1 MNSIINLGFISIHL
15 YSVCLMIAVI
25 LGYSLIV
32 KESKRHG
39 FNEEDVSNMMFY
51 AIIFG
56 IIGAR
61 VYYCLFNL
69 DYYLKEPLQIFATWN
84 GGLAIHGGI
93 IGGLIA
99 LIIFCKKKN
108 IEVIRACDLAVPSLI
123 IAQAIGR
130 WGNFFNSEAHG
141 PLTTLAYLKD
151 MNIPDFVIKGM
162 YINGNYYI
170 PTFYYESLWC
180 ILGFIIL
187 MVLRYVLK
195 KHNKGIL
202 TSIYLIWYGI
212 GRFFI
217 ESLRTD
223 SLMFFNFRISQILSI
238 IMFIISIILLFNL
251 HFAIIL
257 HLYLFFI
264 LSIGAGTGLK
274 ILIAPLLFFSRILYN
289 FSEALPNFFFI

>member
-1 MNSIINLGFISIHL
+1 MNPEMFSIGSFSLRWYSFFILMGIMLGLIIAAFEEKRKGFPKDFVIDLGFWL
-15 YSVCLMIAVI
+15 I
-25 LGYSLIV
+25 LAGIV
-32 KESKRHG
+32 
-39 FNEEDVSNMMFY
+39 
-51 AIIFG
+51 
-56 IIGAR
+56 GAR
-61 VYYCLFNL
+61 AYYVLFNL

-212 GRFFI
+212 GRVYI

-223 SLMFFNFRISQILSI
+223 SLMLGNIKIAQLVSILSIVIGIVVLILSI
-238 IMFIISIILLFNL
+238 IRYCKDNKKEKEELVKKEEQKPKRKKS
-251 HFAIIL
+251 
-257 HLYLFFI
+257 
-264 LSIGAGTGLK
+264 K
-274 ILIAPLLFFSRILYN
+274 QV
-289 FSEALPNFFFI
+289 

>member
-1 MNSIINLGFISIHL
+1 MNP
-15 YSVCLMIAVI
+15 
-25 LGYSLIV
+25 
-32 KESKRHG
+32 E
-39 FNEEDVSNMMFY
+39 MFS
-51 AIIFG
+51 
-56 IIGAR
+56 IGAFSVR
-61 VYYCLFNL
+61 WYSFLILVGIFLGLIIATFEEKRKGFPKDFVIDLSFWLILAGIVGARLYYVLFNL
-69 DYYLKEPLQIFATWN
+69 DYYLKAPLQVFATWN

-108 IEVIRACDLAVPSLI
+108 IEIIKACDLAVPSLI

-180 ILGFIIL
+180 ILGFMIL

-212 GRFFI
+212 GRVYI

-223 SLMFFNFRISQILSI
+223 SLMLGNIKIAQLVSVLFIVIGIVVLILSI
-238 IMFIISIILLFNL
+238 IRYCKENKKEKEELVKKEEPKPKRKKS
-251 HFAIIL
+251 
-257 HLYLFFI
+257 
-264 LSIGAGTGLK
+264 K
-274 ILIAPLLFFSRILYN
+274 QV
-289 FSEALPNFFFI
+289 

>member
-1 MNSIINLGFISIHL
+1 MNPEMFSIGSFSLRWYSFFILMGIMLGLIIAAFEEKRKGFPKDFVIDLGFWL
-15 YSVCLMIAVI
+15 I
-25 LGYSLIV
+25 LAGIV
-32 KESKRHG
+32 
-39 FNEEDVSNMMFY
+39 
-51 AIIFG
+51 
-56 IIGAR
+56 GAR
-61 VYYCLFNL
+61 AYYVLFNL

-212 GRFFI
+212 GRAYI

-223 SLMFFNFRISQILSI
+223 SLMLGNIKIAQLVSILSIVIGIVVLILSI
-238 IMFIISIILLFNL
+238 IRYCKDNKKEKEELVKKEEQKPKRKKS
-251 HFAIIL
+251 
-257 HLYLFFI
+257 
-264 LSIGAGTGLK
+264 K
-274 ILIAPLLFFSRILYN
+274 QV
-289 FSEALPNFFFI
+289 

>member
-1 MNSIINLGFISIHL
+1 MNPEMFSIGSFSLRWYSFFILAGIMLGLIIAAFEEKRKGFPKDFVIDLGFWL
-15 YSVCLMIAVI
+15 I
-25 LGYSLIV
+25 LAGIV
-32 KESKRHG
+32 
-39 FNEEDVSNMMFY
+39 
-51 AIIFG
+51 
-56 IIGAR
+56 GAR
-61 VYYCLFNL
+61 AYYVLFNL

-212 GRFFI
+212 GRVYI

-223 SLMFFNFRISQILSI
+223 SLMLGNIKIAQLVSILSIVIGIIVLILSI
-238 IMFIISIILLFNL
+238 IRYCKDNKKEKEELVKKEEPKPKRKKS
-251 HFAIIL
+251 
-257 HLYLFFI
+257 
-264 LSIGAGTGLK
+264 K
-274 ILIAPLLFFSRILYN
+274 QV
-289 FSEALPNFFFI
+289 

>member
-1 MNSIINLGFISIHL
+1 MNPEMFSIGSISLRWYSFFILVGIMLGLIIAAFEEKRKGFPKDFVIDLGFWL
-15 YSVCLMIAVI
+15 I
-25 LGYSLIV
+25 LAGIV
-32 KESKRHG
+32 
-39 FNEEDVSNMMFY
+39 
-51 AIIFG
+51 
-56 IIGAR
+56 GAR
-61 VYYCLFNL
+61 AYYVLFNL

-108 IEVIRACDLAVPSLI
+108 IEVIKACDLAVPSLI

-202 TSIYLIWYGI
+202 TSVYLIWYGI
-212 GRFFI
+212 GRVYI

-223 SLMFFNFRISQILSI
+223 SLMLGNIKIAQLVSILSIVVGIILLILSI
-238 IMFIISIILLFNL
+238 IRYCKENRKEKEDLVKYEEQKPKRKKS
-251 HFAIIL
+251 
-257 HLYLFFI
+257 
-264 LSIGAGTGLK
+264 K
-274 ILIAPLLFFSRILYN
+274 QV
-289 FSEALPNFFFI
+289 

>member
-1 MNSIINLGFISIHL
+1 MNPEMFSIGSFSLRWYSFFILAGIMLGLIIAAFEEKRKGFPKDFVIDLGFWL
-15 YSVCLMIAVI
+15 I
-25 LGYSLIV
+25 LAGIV
-32 KESKRHG
+32 
-39 FNEEDVSNMMFY
+39 
-51 AIIFG
+51 
-56 IIGAR
+56 GAR
-61 VYYCLFNL
+61 AYYVLFNL

-202 TSIYLIWYGI
+202 TSVYLIWYGI
-212 GRFFI
+212 GRVYI

-223 SLMFFNFRISQILSI
+223 SLMLGNIKIAQLVSILSIVVGIIVLILSI
-238 IMFIISIILLFNL
+238 IRYCKDNKKEKEELVKKEEPKPKRKKS
-251 HFAIIL
+251 
-257 HLYLFFI
+257 
-264 LSIGAGTGLK
+264 K
-274 ILIAPLLFFSRILYN
+274 QV
-289 FSEALPNFFFI
+289 

>member
-1 MNSIINLGFISIHL
+1 MNPEMFSIGSFSLRWYSFFILAGIMLGLIIAAFEEKRKGFPKDFVIDLGFWL
-15 YSVCLMIAVI
+15 I
-25 LGYSLIV
+25 LAGIV
-32 KESKRHG
+32 
-39 FNEEDVSNMMFY
+39 
-51 AIIFG
+51 
-56 IIGAR
+56 GAR
-61 VYYCLFNL
+61 AYYVLFNL

-212 GRFFI
+212 GRVYI

-223 SLMFFNFRISQILSI
+223 SLMLGNIKIAQLVSILSIVVGIIVLILSI
-238 IMFIISIILLFNL
+238 IRYCKENKKEKEELVKKEEPKPKRKKS
-251 HFAIIL
+251 
-257 HLYLFFI
+257 
-264 LSIGAGTGLK
+264 K
-274 ILIAPLLFFSRILYN
+274 QV
-289 FSEALPNFFFI
+289 

>member
-1 MNSIINLGFISIHL
+1 MNPEMFSIGSFSLRWYSFFILMGIMLGLIIAVFEEKRKGFPKDFVIDLGFWL
-15 YSVCLMIAVI
+15 I
-25 LGYSLIV
+25 LAGIV
-32 KESKRHG
+32 
-39 FNEEDVSNMMFY
+39 
-51 AIIFG
+51 
-56 IIGAR
+56 GAR
-61 VYYCLFNL
+61 AYYVLFNL

-93 IGGLIA
+93 FGGLIA

-212 GRFFI
+212 GRVYI

-223 SLMFFNFRISQILSI
+223 SLMLGNIKIAQLVSILSIVVGIIVLILSI
-238 IMFIISIILLFNL
+238 IRYCKDNKKEKEELVKKEEPKPKRKKS
-251 HFAIIL
+251 
-257 HLYLFFI
+257 
-264 LSIGAGTGLK
+264 K
-274 ILIAPLLFFSRILYN
+274 QV
-289 FSEALPNFFFI
+289 

>member
-1 MNSIINLGFISIHL
+1 MNPEMFSIGSFSLRWYSFFILAGIMLGLIIAAFEEKRKGFPKDFVIDLGFWL
-15 YSVCLMIAVI
+15 I
-25 LGYSLIV
+25 LAGIV
-32 KESKRHG
+32 
-39 FNEEDVSNMMFY
+39 
-51 AIIFG
+51 
-56 IIGAR
+56 GAR
-61 VYYCLFNL
+61 AYYVLFNL

-212 GRFFI
+212 GRVYI

-223 SLMFFNFRISQILSI
+223 SLMLGNIKIAQLVSILSIVVGIIVLILSI
-238 IMFIISIILLFNL
+238 IRYCKENKKEKEELVKKEEQKPKRKKS
-251 HFAIIL
+251 
-257 HLYLFFI
+257 
-264 LSIGAGTGLK
+264 K
-274 ILIAPLLFFSRILYN
+274 QV
-289 FSEALPNFFFI
+289 

>member
-1 MNSIINLGFISIHL
+1 MNPEMFSIGSFSLRWYSFFILAGIMLGLIIAAFEEKRKGFPKDFVIDLGFWL
-15 YSVCLMIAVI
+15 I
-25 LGYSLIV
+25 LAGIV
-32 KESKRHG
+32 
-39 FNEEDVSNMMFY
+39 
-51 AIIFG
+51 
-56 IIGAR
+56 GAR
-61 VYYCLFNL
+61 AYYVLFNL

-202 TSIYLIWYGI
+202 TSVYLIWYGI
-212 GRFFI
+212 GRVYI

-223 SLMFFNFRISQILSI
+223 SLMLGNIKIAQLVSILSIVFGIVVLILSI
-238 IMFIISIILLFNL
+238 IRYCKDNKKEKEELV
-251 HFAIIL
+251 
-257 HLYLFFI
+257 
-264 LSIGAGTGLK
+264 K
-274 ILIAPLLFFSRILYN
+274 KEAPKPKRKKSKQV
-289 FSEALPNFFFI
+289 

>member
-1 MNSIINLGFISIHL
+1 MNP
-15 YSVCLMIAVI
+15 
-25 LGYSLIV
+25 
-32 KESKRHG
+32 E
-39 FNEEDVSNMMFY
+39 MFS
-51 AIIFG
+51 
-56 IIGAR
+56 IGAFSVR
-61 VYYCLFNL
+61 WYSFLILVGIFLGLIIATFEEKRKGFPKDFVIDLSFWLILAGIVGARMYYVLFNL
-69 DYYLKEPLQIFATWN
+69 DYYLKAPLQVFATWN

-108 IEVIRACDLAVPSLI
+108 IEIIKACDLAVPSLI

-162 YINGNYYI
+162 HINGNYYI

-187 MVLRYVLK
+187 MVLRYILK

-212 GRFFI
+212 GRVYI

-223 SLMFFNFRISQILSI
+223 SLMLGNIKIAQLVSILSI
-238 IMFIISIILLFNL
+238 VIGLVMLIIFIIGYCKENKKEKEELVKKEQTKTKRKKSMQV
-251 HFAIIL
+251 
-257 HLYLFFI
+257 
-264 LSIGAGTGLK
+264 
-274 ILIAPLLFFSRILYN
+274 
-289 FSEALPNFFFI
+289 

>member
-1 MNSIINLGFISIHL
+1 MNPEMFSIGSFSLRWYSFFILVGIMLGLIIAAVEEKRKGFPKDFVIDLGFWL
-15 YSVCLMIAVI
+15 I
-25 LGYSLIV
+25 LAGIV
-32 KESKRHG
+32 
-39 FNEEDVSNMMFY
+39 
-51 AIIFG
+51 
-56 IIGAR
+56 GAR
-61 VYYCLFNL
+61 AYYVLFNL

-202 TSIYLIWYGI
+202 TSVYLIWYGI
-212 GRFFI
+212 GRVYI

-223 SLMFFNFRISQILSI
+223 SLMLGNIKIAQLVSILSI
-238 IMFIISIILLFNL
+238 VVGIVVLIFSIIRYCKEN
-251 HFAIIL
+251 
-257 HLYLFFI
+257 
-264 LSIGAGTGLK
+264 K
-274 ILIAPLLFFSRILYN
+274 KEK
-289 FSEALPNFFFI
+289 EALVKKEEPKPKRKKSKQV

>member
-1 MNSIINLGFISIHL
+1 MNPEMFSIGSFSLRWYSFFILMGIMLGLIIAVFEEKRKGFPKDFVIDLGFWL
-15 YSVCLMIAVI
+15 I
-25 LGYSLIV
+25 LAGIV
-32 KESKRHG
+32 
-39 FNEEDVSNMMFY
+39 
-51 AIIFG
+51 
-56 IIGAR
+56 GAR
-61 VYYCLFNL
+61 AYYVLFNL

-212 GRFFI
+212 GRVYI

-223 SLMFFNFRISQILSI
+223 SLMLGNIKIAQLVSILSIVIGIIVLILSI
-238 IMFIISIILLFNL
+238 IRYCKDNKKEKEELVKKEEPKPKRKKS
-251 HFAIIL
+251 
-257 HLYLFFI
+257 
-264 LSIGAGTGLK
+264 K
-274 ILIAPLLFFSRILYN
+274 QV
-289 FSEALPNFFFI
+289 

>member
-1 MNSIINLGFISIHL
+1 MNPEMFSIGSFSLRWYSFFILVGIMLGLIIAAFEEKRKGFPKDFVIDLGFWL
-15 YSVCLMIAVI
+15 I
-25 LGYSLIV
+25 LAGIV
-32 KESKRHG
+32 
-39 FNEEDVSNMMFY
+39 
-51 AIIFG
+51 
-56 IIGAR
+56 GAR
-61 VYYCLFNL
+61 AYYVLFNL

-212 GRFFI
+212 GRVYI

-223 SLMFFNFRISQILSI
+223 SLMLGNIKIAQLVSILSIVIGIIVLILSI
-238 IMFIISIILLFNL
+238 IRYCKDNKKEKEELVKKEEPKPKRKKS
-251 HFAIIL
+251 
-257 HLYLFFI
+257 
-264 LSIGAGTGLK
+264 K
-274 ILIAPLLFFSRILYN
+274 QV
-289 FSEALPNFFFI
+289 

>member
-1 MNSIINLGFISIHL
+1 MNPEMFSIGSFSLRWYSFFILAGIMLGLIIAAFEEKRKGFPKDFVIDLGFWL
-15 YSVCLMIAVI
+15 I
-25 LGYSLIV
+25 LAGIV
-32 KESKRHG
+32 
-39 FNEEDVSNMMFY
+39 
-51 AIIFG
+51 
-56 IIGAR
+56 GAR
-61 VYYCLFNL
+61 AYYVLFNL
-69 DYYLKEPLQIFATWN
+69 DYYIKEPLQVFATWN

-99 LIIFCKKKN
+99 LIIFCKKKKV
-108 IEVIRACDLAVPSLI
+108 EVIRACDLAVPSLI

-151 MNIPDFVIKGM
+151 MNIPNFVIKGM

-202 TSIYLIWYGI
+202 TSVYLIWYGI
-212 GRFFI
+212 GRVYI

-223 SLMFFNFRISQILSI
+223 SLMLGNIKIAQLVSILSIVVGIIVLILSI
-238 IMFIISIILLFNL
+238 IRYCKDNKKEKEELVKKEEPKPKRKKS
-251 HFAIIL
+251 
-257 HLYLFFI
+257 
-264 LSIGAGTGLK
+264 K
-274 ILIAPLLFFSRILYN
+274 QV
-289 FSEALPNFFFI
+289 

>member
-1 MNSIINLGFISIHL
+1 MLMQIDRRNKYMNPEMFSIGAFSIRWYSFLILVGIFLGLIIATFEEKRKGFPKDFVIDLGFWL
-15 YSVCLMIAVI
+15 I
-25 LGYSLIV
+25 LAGIV
-32 KESKRHG
+32 
-39 FNEEDVSNMMFY
+39 
-51 AIIFG
+51 
-56 IIGAR
+56 GAR
-61 VYYCLFNL
+61 AYYVLFNL
-69 DYYLKEPLQIFATWN
+69 DYYLKVPLQVFATWN

-108 IEVIRACDLAVPSLI
+108 IEIIKACDLAVPSLI

-187 MVLRYVLK
+187 MVLRYILK

-212 GRFFI
+212 GRVYI

-223 SLMFFNFRISQILSI
+223 SLMLGNIKIAQLVSILSI
-238 IMFIISIILLFNL
+238 VIGLVMLIIFIIGYCKENKKEK
-251 HFAIIL
+251 
-257 HLYLFFI
+257 Y
-264 LSIGAGTGLK
+264 
-274 ILIAPLLFFSRILYN
+274 
-289 FSEALPNFFFI
+289 

>member
-1 MNSIINLGFISIHL
+1 MNPEMFSIGSFSLRWYSFFILVGIMLGLIIAAFEEKRKGFPKDFVIDLGFWL
-15 YSVCLMIAVI
+15 I
-25 LGYSLIV
+25 LAGIV
-32 KESKRHG
+32 
-39 FNEEDVSNMMFY
+39 
-51 AIIFG
+51 
-56 IIGAR
+56 GAR
-61 VYYCLFNL
+61 AYYVLFNL

-202 TSIYLIWYGI
+202 TSVYLIWYGI
-212 GRFFI
+212 GRVYI

-223 SLMFFNFRISQILSI
+223 SLMLGNIKIAQLVSILSIVVGIIVLILSI
-238 IMFIISIILLFNL
+238 IRYCKENKKEKEEFVKYEEQKTKRKKS
-251 HFAIIL
+251 
-257 HLYLFFI
+257 
-264 LSIGAGTGLK
+264 K
-274 ILIAPLLFFSRILYN
+274 QV
-289 FSEALPNFFFI
+289 